1 MPEQNDTYVILTPA
15 GVLHSFSSANPSEQQ
30 LALQAVLAP
39 EQSMTAREWGER
51 YSDTWLDMFIEEGWI
66 ETIEKRVVA
75 PHVQLDNFLKYV
87 AASLSGSRRVVIAS
101 DEGLSLIHI

>member
-1 MPEQNDTYVILTPA
+1 MPEQNDTYIILTPA
-15 GVLHSFSSANPSEQQ
+15 GVLHGFSSANPSEQQ

-39 EQSMTAREWGER
+39 EESMTARAWGER

-75 PHVQLDNFLKYV
+75 PHVQLDNF
-87 AASLSGSRRVVIAS
+87 
-101 DEGLSLIHI
+101 